1 MIKKGIEEDNENLI
15 KGQRQSREEE
25 MARENSEKAYQLLK
39 TLTKTDQHKMS
50 VIKNC
55 NDHPLLDSTAVLNKL
70 GKQRQNTEQAQSV
83 NLSKVMLKVIQ
94 NSINT
99 TSGRSTTEQI
109 FHCCIQIVEKI
120 YSTSRISSTTTLTFK
135 KELLHVMQAFNIEK
149 GLIQVKET
157 LYNSLVY
164 TVLLDNP
171 TEAFFDKTVGVI
183 KGVPCAGTIQHFF
196 GDLHARNP

>member
-1 MIKKGIEEDNENLI
+1 
-15 KGQRQSREEE
+15 

-99 TSGRSTTEQI
+99 TEEKLLFRSGRSTTEQI
-109 FHCCIQIVEKI
+109 FHCCIQIVEKN
-120 YSTSRISSTTTLTFK
+120 LQHQQDLF
-135 KELLHVMQAFNIEK
+135 HN
-149 GLIQVKET
+149 
-157 LYNSLVY
+157 Y
-164 TVLLDNP
+164 TD
-171 TEAFFDKTVGVI
+171 F
-183 KGVPCAGTIQHFF
+183 
-196 GDLHARNP
+196 